1 MGLVGFCFTLSMEGA
16 KYNVLANTIVP
27 IAYSRMSASVMA
39 PGRTAACPS
48 TYIKV
53 VHVYIMCVY
62 LYMYML
68 IYMYMYVYVAVANS
82 WLVLKQDP
90 LQ

>member
-27 IAYSRMSASVMA
+27 IAYSRMSSSVMA

-53 VHVYIMCVY
+53 VYYMCIPVHVHVDIHVHVCVC
-62 LYMYML
+62 
-68 IYMYMYVYVAVANS
+68 S
-82 WLVLKQDP
+82 SR
-90 LQ
+90 